1 MFVWSSALVITLVMA
16 IQWSLGEGM
25 VDFVNQKELND
36 LAPLTQAL
44 EQQYAIDGNWS
55 AYTDTPSAF
64 RQLLKSFL
72 VQKPYSP
79 PHLSLG
85 DIGPERR
92 PPQGDRPPPRRP
104 SGDARPDR
112 PPRYGTTQNTERRP
126 PPRNGEQPPVR
137 PMRDHST
144 SIQTDG
150 SVPRQAPAAFRPTP
164 RVSFALM
171 DENINY
177 VAGLHFEDREY
188 VYKALNHN
196 GKVVGH
202 LAVSKRT
209 ELAEDYELSFLD
221 KQETRLFQFASILV
235 ILTFLISL
243 PLANHLVHP
252 IKRLSRA
259 LSAIS
264 KGHYDSKLA
273 TERRDEFELL
283 YNNVNHLADTL
294 ASNQTARERW
304 FADTA
309 HDLRTP
315 VAILRGELEA
325 MQDGI
330 RPVAMAQIDSLHS
343 EILRLERFIG
353 DLHELAR
360 SELGTQHYQK
370 EKVSLNEVVQEAVQ
384 QHTLQFQEHQLTLVA
399 EIGNKELWSFADGF
413 RLNQCLDNVLNNV
426 IKYASGANR
435 CHVSLHEFDN
445 KGHIIIEDN
454 GVGVEP
460 EHLDKLFDHLYRV
473 DASRNRKT
481 GGTGLGLAICKNI
494 ITAHNGHIYA
504 KRSTLGGLAIIIEL
518 ELVN

>member
-1 MFVWSSALVITLVMA
+1 
-16 IQWSLGEGM
+16 
-25 VDFVNQKELND
+25 
-36 LAPLTQAL
+36 
-44 EQQYAIDGNWS
+44 
-55 AYTDTPSAF
+55 
-64 RQLLKSFL
+64 
-72 VQKPYSP
+72 
-79 PHLSLG
+79 
-85 DIGPERR
+85 
-92 PPQGDRPPPRRP
+92 
-104 SGDARPDR
+104 
-112 PPRYGTTQNTERRP
+112 
-126 PPRNGEQPPVR
+126 
-137 PMRDHST
+137 
-144 SIQTDG
+144 
-150 SVPRQAPAAFRPTP
+150 
-164 RVSFALM
+164 M

-188 VYKALNHN
+188 VYKALNRD

-209 ELAEDYELSFLD
+209 ELAEDYERNFLD
-221 KQETRLFQFASILV
+221 KQETRLFQFASISV

-243 PLANHLVHP
+243 PLAHHLVHP

-264 KGHYDSKLA
+264 RGHYDSKLA
-273 TERRDEFELL
+273 TERRDKFELL
-283 YNNVNHLADTL
+283 YNNVNHLADSL

-330 RPVAMAQIDSLHS
+330 RPVAMVQIDSLHS

-384 QHTLQFQEHQLTLVA
+384 QHILQFQEIKLTLVA
-399 EIGNKELWSFADGF
+399 EIGNNELWSFAAGL
-413 RLNQCLDNVLNNV
+413 RLNQCLDNVLNSV

-435 CHVSLHEFDN
+435 CHVSLQELDD
-445 KGHIIIEDN
+445 KGRIIVEDN

-494 ITAHNGHIYA
+494 ITTHNGHIYA
-504 KRSTLGGLAIIIEL
+504 KRSTLGG
-518 ELVN
+518 